1 MDILLASVILV
12 IIVKTAVGTI
22 VTKLFGYSMRTSFLV
37 SWLSKLMEYNSY
49 FR

>member
-37 SWLSKLMEYNSY
+37 SWLSKLME
-49 FR
+49 